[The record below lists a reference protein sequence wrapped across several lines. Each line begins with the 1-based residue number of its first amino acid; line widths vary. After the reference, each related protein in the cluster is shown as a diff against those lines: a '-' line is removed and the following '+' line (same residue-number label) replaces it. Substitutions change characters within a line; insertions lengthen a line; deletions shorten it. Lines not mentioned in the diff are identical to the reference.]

1 MKIKGFKITIFIML
15 LASLCAICFMPKTK
29 TSVYAANDKDNYSLI
44 KVDGSIYNSNKA
56 VGKSSENNRY
66 ILGEE
71 DVNPVTAEANTN
83 FQLKGWLVTYED
95 QSNKTAYFAA
105 PVADKVNTTKEIKV
119 DLKNASNATI
129 SQPILTFNDTNLDG
143 YYESGKFQPDVVFE
157 NIVVSP
163 VYDHIYYSVNVNSLA
178 NISKLP
184 TTNKTLKDGTLYYN
198 LSTDTTY
205 PKTETVT
212 VEGKTIT
219 TVTYLYEDAVLEE
232 GTEFY
237 YIGNVYYDEVAI
249 VEGGVTTNE
258 TLHYTLHSSLEE
270 TPVQEKITLTKNAF
284 RVEDNV
290 NISMDIDIEN
300 NKNVDVIGF
309 NINSAENSL
318 TKFDGD
324 ITNNYYKTNIDTL
337 KRTTDYEVKFDVIN
351 DNNFNNQVNIE
362 YHNLYKVTFQI
373 KVDDVLVTDAD
384 VLKEIIGNLIE
395 NLNHTE
401 RGNVLSANYYSVI
414 DSTNY
419 LEFYAKTSADIY
431 PNCFNVTVAK
441 EISKVLGGISY
452 TYYVF
457 DGFNSGN
464 GSISANET
472 INLENIS
479 SDFILEIK
487 YKTKE
492 YDIEFRFAE
501 YITKSAT
508 LVNIQ
513 PTVNVLHTYYVKR
526 GEGDIFTTNADDS
539 KLVYNEEEKAT
550 ITRVGYTFK
559 GFSQQFGADIELTNI
574 KENITIDIDS
584 AKPTKQIVYICYEK
598 TEYTIKV
605 VNHSQIKLLNG
616 KYPLQSLTF
625 ATDNLVRS
633 SHQFNE
639 TELQSLDIPAN
650 NLLSVNYKIRIGEK
664 TTISYETNL
673 GFKILGFSFISN
685 ANETAE
691 EDYLTE
697 NMFELNEALILEKA
711 TADNEIIIYVFEDYL
726 NYKVTYVIKEAEDKI
741 LTKNVIM
748 ANIDVAV
755 ESIVADGYTVI
766 KYNKND
772 NIITADG
779 KVLDASGEEI
789 TDATAEEKIVVKIE
803 VDNLKYSDKV
813 NMLSTPN
820 NVPANGDI
828 PAYSY
833 AYNFFTEDYKFK
845 LSEEV
850 TKDAGNFVTSAKHIE
865 TVSKNNTVE
874 VVYSMSNT
882 RVVISV
888 NTEFALSENFKYNLV
903 VYQDGAEVNPLNE
916 DGEPTDPSEDVF
928 GGTYVVDPG
937 KVELIIENLAFGY
950 KLLGYKKDGVD
961 VYPEDFEPDA
971 DGTYILEINAASG
984 ASDIILLFESV
995 EYKFKFNQ
1003 NGAGLTKSPVKFNT
1017 SAGEVDYAVLTID
1030 NRSVE
1035 FEKPEGYFVATVH
1048 FGNIESLSTS
1058 LSETNADRN
1067 NLNKIT
1073 YKNFVLSVENFIK
1086 LVTNTLEETTCVNGV
1101 VDVNITYVQYT
1112 YTITVNRI
1120 LNNAKDEITYPSIEL
1135 LFNGA
1140 SKANSVEDEEVVCF
1154 IDVPYGANASLFT
1167 TSDPQAG
1174 LKFIGWLGDFDAL
1187 TNVTTDMD
1195 FEYHLAYCVYE
1206 VQLIYESAT
1215 QGDPVVRVNY
1225 RVGTSVTLYDNIEII
1240 PNSLRDNGY
1249 VFNTFVYTKS
1259 RYIPYDYN
1267 EDSWQTDKENLYVLK
1282 DGNYTKTTDEEY
1294 NFNIKYYIAQFED
1307 IETDIFYETFN
1318 VEDFKI
1324 VSENGVNY
1332 IQVNIE
1338 YELLQMSIENNSKEY
1353 ASDYKIS
1360 EKGQDYESKFGALKI
1375 DINDFASYVVTIK
1388 DETGK
1393 VVKKDKVNYFDSI
1406 EIDITINDKA
1416 LNRTDENKEYD
1427 LTKGLVLKSIYI
1439 NSSQVYFDTL
1449 VSGASYKLIFAVKDH
1464 MPDVGEII
1472 NIVYDYQ
1479 VTEKRLVVT
1488 TVVDAS
1494 ERNFYKN
1501 IELYIAAHN
1510 YGFYNSLTGNVGG
1523 KAFGDIPL
1531 QFLAKTDVYAK
1542 LSSDYKK
1549 YFEVSGLTIKIGGRE
1564 ILPSDYAEYG
1574 IEDPTED
1581 YRVSMRMLYNVEVIY
1596 KIQPIITYNFNEE
1609 SKFSSSYKF
1618 TVKEDGTIESVSQ
1631 KLTHGDVLT
1640 NNITYASMLKDYV
1653 VVNYKLVNDEDAYL
1667 VDEVS
1672 DAGIY
1677 HIIISFKEKD
1687 GYKWLKDIV
1696 VAENV
1701 VFEVYKK
1708 DIYIDYDKNIIKQ
1721 DSKPYDGTSSY
1732 NVNKL
1737 QNSLIITDKNGFSM
1751 AYNSSPFQ
1759 LSNKDAYISYNGKA
1773 VTSANE
1779 LLHYDLYVYNLYLF
1793 NNATTQNFNLKNNE
1807 LLIENYIQIKKVK
1820 LGLSIE
1826 GAVAYSKVYD
1836 GTTSAEINPSA
1847 KFTLENV
1854 IEADKDFIL
1863 FDVNKL
1869 KAQFQDAEVGI
1880 NKTIVLDL
1888 SEAIL
1893 NKTDLDYVSNY
1904 YFEDATSS
1912 GITIYPYSLTVNIKD
1927 VGDVTV
1933 INKRGLTDKT
1943 MVNLLPVNSYLK
1955 VEAIYADSSEYAAL
1969 YRVIGN
1975 RIKRNNTFAIGYK
1988 VSMVADG
1995 VEQNLNKN
2003 LYISL
2008 PNVKNLT
2015 GAYGIISNETIGLKY
2030 TIEGNNIVIDLNS
2043 TEGNFNQLF
2052 FTQKRILLKA
2062 WQIVLIVLLGVLI
2075 VAGVVITVI
2084 IVRKRK
2090 IERYSVN
2097 EKI

>member
-15 LASLCAICFMPKTK
+15 FASLCAICFIPQTK

-71 DVNPVTAEANTN
+71 DVKPVTAEANTN

-105 PVADKVNTTKEIKV
+105 PVADKVNTTKEIVV

-129 SQPILTFNDTNLDG
+129 SQPTLTFNDANLDG

-184 TTNKTLKDGTLYYN
+184 TTSKTLEVGTLYYN
-198 LSTDTTY
+198 LSTDTKY

-219 TVTYLYEDAVLEE
+219 TVTYLYEDAVLKD
-232 GTEFY
+232 GAEFY
-237 YIGNVYYDEVAI
+237 YIGKVCYDEVAI

-258 TLHYTLHSSLEE
+258 TLHYTLHNTLEE

-290 NISMDIDIEN
+290 NISMNIDIEN

-324 ITNNYYKTNIDTL
+324 ITNNYYNTNIDTF

-362 YHNLYKVTFQI
+362 YHNLYKVTFEI
-373 KVDDVLVTDAD
+373 KVDDVLVTNAD
-384 VLKEIIGNLIE
+384 VLKEIIGNPVE

-401 RGNVLSANYYSVI
+401 RGNVLTANYYSAI

-457 DGFNSGN
+457 DGFNAGN
-464 GSISANET
+464 GSLSANET

-487 YKTKE
+487 YKAKE
-492 YDIEFRFAE
+492 YNIEFRFAE

-526 GEGDIFTTNADDS
+526 GEGEIFTTNADDS
-539 KLVYNEEEKAT
+539 KLVYNEEEKASIIRT
-550 ITRVGYTFK
+550 GYTFK
-559 GFSQQFGADIELTNI
+559 GFSQLFGGDIEKTNI
-574 KENITIDIDS
+574 TDSITININS
-584 AKPTKQIVYICYEK
+584 VKPTKQIVYICYEK
-598 TEYTIKV
+598 TEYTINV
-605 VNHSQIKLLNG
+605 VNYSQIKLLNG

-625 ATDNLVRS
+625 ATDNLVKS

-639 TELQSLDIPAN
+639 SELEALAIPTN
-650 NLLSVNYKIRIGEK
+650 NLLSVNYKIRIGE
-664 TTISYETNL
+664 TTRISYETNL
-673 GFKILGFSFISN
+673 GFKILGFSFVYN
-685 ANETAE
+685 ANVTAE
-691 EDYLTE
+691 EDYLTDY
-697 NMFELNEALILEKA
+697 MFELTEALILDNA
-711 TADNEIIIYVFEDYL
+711 NADNIITIYVFEDYL
-726 NYKVTYVIKEAEDKI
+726 SYKVTYVIKEVEDKI
-741 LTKNVIM
+741 LEKNVIM
-748 ANIDVAV
+748 ANINVAV
-755 ESIVADGYTVI
+755 ESIVADGYTVV

-779 KVLDASGEEI
+779 KVLNAEGVEI
-789 TDATAEEKIVVKIE
+789 TDATDEEKIVVKIE

-813 NMLSTPN
+813 NMLSAPIS
-820 NVPANGDI
+820 VPANGDI

-850 TKDAGNFVTSAKHIE
+850 TKNAEDFVTSANHIE
-865 TVSKNNTVE
+865 TVSKSNTVE

-882 RVVISV
+882 RVVITV
-888 NTEFALSENFKYNLV
+888 NTEFALSENFNYNLIV
-903 VYQDGAEVNPLNE
+903 HQNGEEVSPLGE

-937 KVELIIENLAFGY
+937 KVELTIENLAFGY

-961 VYPEDFEPDA
+961 IYPENLEPDE
-971 DGTYILEINAASG
+971 DGTYVLEINATSG

-1003 NGAGLTKSPVKFNT
+1003 NGAGLTNSPVKFNT
-1017 SAGEVDYAVLTID
+1017 AAGEVDYTVLTID

-1035 FEKPEGYFVATVH
+1035 FTKPEGYFVATVH
-1048 FGNIESLSTS
+1048 FGNVESFSTV
-1058 LSETNADRN
+1058 LSETNNDRN
-1067 NLNKIT
+1067 NPNKIT

-1086 LVTNTLEETTCVNGV
+1086 LVTNVLEEPTCVDGV

-1120 LNNAKDEITYPSIEL
+1120 LNNAKDEITYPSMEV
-1135 LFNGA
+1135 LFNGNN
-1140 SKANSVEDEEVVCF
+1140 KADFVEDREFVRF
-1154 IDVPYGANASLFT
+1154 IDVPYGANASLYAA
-1167 TSDPQAG
+1167 SDPQAG

-1215 QGDPVVRVNY
+1215 QGNPVVRVNY
-1225 RVGTSVTLYDNIEII
+1225 RVGTSVILYDNIEII
-1240 PNSLRDNGY
+1240 PNGLRDNGY

-1267 EDSWQTDKENLYVLK
+1267 VESWETDKENLYVLK
-1282 DGNYTKTTDEEY
+1282 DGNYIKTTDEEY
-1294 NFNIKYYIAQFED
+1294 NSNVKYYTAQFED
-1307 IETDIFYETFN
+1307 VETPVFYETFN
-1318 VEDFKI
+1318 AEDFKI
-1324 VSENGVNY
+1324 VSENGTNY
-1332 IQVNIE
+1332 IQVNIV

-1353 ASDYKIS
+1353 STSGYSYSITN
-1360 EKGQDYESKFGALKI
+1360 KGQDYNDKFGALKI
-1375 DINDFASYVVTIK
+1375 DVNDFASYIITIK

-1393 VVKKDKVNYFDSI
+1393 VVEKDKVNYFDSI

-1427 LTKGLVLKSIYI
+1427 LTKGLILERIYL
-1439 NSSQVYFDTL
+1439 NSSEVYFDTL

-1464 MPDVGEII
+1464 MPQIGDII
-1472 NIVYDYQ
+1472 NITYDYK
-1479 VTEKRLVVT
+1479 VTEKRIVVT

-1494 ERNFYKN
+1494 EKDFYKN
-1501 IELYIAAHN
+1501 IELFIAAHN

-1542 LSSDYKK
+1542 LSSGYQQ
-1549 YFEVSGLTIKIGGRE
+1549 YFEISGLTIKIGGKE
-1564 ILPSDYAEYG
+1564 IQPGDYAEYG

-1581 YRVSMRMLYNVEVIY
+1581 YRVSLRMLYNVEVVY

-1609 SKFSSSYKF
+1609 NKFSSVYKF
-1618 TVKEDGTIESVSQ
+1618 MVEEDGVIESVSQ
-1631 KLTHGDVLT
+1631 KLTHGEVLT
-1640 NNITYASMLKDYV
+1640 NQITYASMLKDYV

-1667 VDEVS
+1667 LDEVS
-1672 DAGIY
+1672 DAGRY
-1677 HIIISFKEKD
+1677 YIIISFKEKD
-1687 GYKWLKDIV
+1687 GYKWLKNIV

-1701 VFEVYKK
+1701 IFEIYKK
-1708 DIYIDYDKNIIKQ
+1708 YIYIDYDKNTIGQ
-1721 DSKPYDGTSSY
+1721 DSKPYHGNSSY
-1732 NVNKL
+1732 NIH
-1737 QNSLIITDKNGFSM
+1737 S
-1751 AYNSSPFQ
+1751 AY
-1759 LSNKDAYISYNGKA
+1759 YSYP
-1773 VTSANE
+1773 
-1779 LLHYDLYVYNLYLF
+1779 YPQYPYR
-1793 NNATTQNFNLKNNE
+1793 
-1807 LLIENYIQIKKVK
+1807 
-1820 LGLSIE
+1820 
-1826 GAVAYSKVYD
+1826 
-1836 GTTSAEINPSA
+1836 
-1847 KFTLENV
+1847 
-1854 IEADKDFIL
+1854 
-1863 FDVNKL
+1863 
-1869 KAQFQDAEVGI
+1869 
-1880 NKTIVLDL
+1880 
-1888 SEAIL
+1888 
-1893 NKTDLDYVSNY
+1893 
-1904 YFEDATSS
+1904 SS
-1912 GITIYPYSLTVNIKD
+1912 GK
-1927 VGDVTV
+1927 
-1933 INKRGLTDKT
+1933 GLR
-1943 MVNLLPVNSYLK
+1943 
-1955 VEAIYADSSEYAAL
+1955 A
-1969 YRVIGN
+1969 
-1975 RIKRNNTFAIGYK
+1975 
-1988 VSMVADG
+1988 
-1995 VEQNLNKN
+1995 
-2003 LYISL
+2003 
-2008 PNVKNLT
+2008 
-2015 GAYGIISNETIGLKY
+2015 
-2030 TIEGNNIVIDLNS
+2030 
-2043 TEGNFNQLF
+2043 
-2052 FTQKRILLKA
+2052 
-2062 WQIVLIVLLGVLI
+2062 
-2075 VAGVVITVI
+2075 
-2084 IVRKRK
+2084 
-2090 IERYSVN
+2090 
-2097 EKI
+2097 